1 MYEKKRITKV
11 EDSRSILL
19 HNHLEAN
26 FYIGNKKA
34 LYYNLKRY
42 LELKEENPFN
52 ILPLTFHITKGV
64 EDSEFSKFL
73 NSYAA
78 FEE

>member
-1 MYEKKRITKV
+1 MFEKKRMTKV
-11 EDSRSILL
+11 EDSRPLRM

-42 LELKEENPFN
+42 LELRGEDPFTM
-52 ILPLTFHITKGV
+52 LPLTFHIHRGT
-64 EDSEFSKFL
+64 EDPEYQRFL
-73 NSYAA
+73 THYDRI
-78 FEE
+78 EE